1 MHRSSCPKIPQKVLR
16 LLVSTEAVGY
26 HTISSQW
33 EDPQAKHGN
42 ANPAPTEFQHGKS
55 AEDCKK
61 WISGAKRCPKQQLCR
76 RGVCRS
82 QQTMPTPVA
91 VNILLK
97 QNTSRTQC
105 SLHGE
110 ALQGHGAK
118 PCSQAPELCVGCCVP
133 RHGDGQ
139 PRLSSVAELDKR
151 CPVRT

>member
-33 EDPQAKHGN
+33 EDPQASMAMQTQHQQN
-42 ANPAPTEFQHGKS
+42 SNTENLL
-55 AEDCKK
+55 EDCKK